1 MPIVRATGIQST
13 WDGCRDRGA
22 RRPRGTQIVPVARPP
37 TRRDTDPV
45 DECCAPHAPD
55 GFDREFDARFARRL
69 ARRYRRAGLTPSART
84 VLDFASSV
92 GLRGASVL
100 EIGGG
105 IGDLQVEALKR
116 GASHTTNVELS
127 SAYEP
132 EAARL
137 LDEAGLRGRATR
149 VLGVDLAATPAA
161 VEPADI
167 VLLHRV
173 VCCYPDYE
181 RLLAAAAGRGR
192 RAVVFSH
199 PSHNL
204 VTRATARLVNTVYAI
219 TGNPYRA
226 FAHPPEAM
234 VAVLRR
240 GGFEPRHRARSG
252 PWHVVGAVRA

>member
-1 MPIVRATGIQST
+1 MLRPAASVSAGSV
-13 WDGCRDRGA
+13 GA
-22 RRPRGTQIVPVARPP
+22 RRHRIRHVAGAVG
-37 TRRDTDPV
+37 RRDTERV
-45 DECCAPHAPD
+45 DECCAPHPP
-55 GFDREFDARFARRL
+55 GGYDREFNARFARRL
-69 ARRYRRAGLTPSART
+69 ARRYRREGLTPSASL
-84 VLDFASSV
+84 VLDFAGSI
-92 GLRGASVL
+92 GLEGASLL

-105 IGDLQVEALKR
+105 IGDIQLEALKR

-137 LDEAGLRGRATR
+137 LDEAGVRDRATR
-149 VLGVDLAATPAA
+149 MLGVDLARMPEA

-167 VLLHRV
+167 VVLHRV

-181 RLLAAAAGRGR
+181 HLLAAAAGRAK

-199 PSHNL
+199 PPRTLLARFSA
-204 VTRATARLVNTVYAI
+204 RAINTLYAL

-226 FAHPPEAM
+226 FAHTPDAM
-234 VAVLRR
+234 IAVLRGR
-240 GGFEPRHRARSG
+240 GLEPRYRDASG

>member
-1 MPIVRATGIQST
+1 V
-13 WDGCRDRGA
+13 
-22 RRPRGTQIVPVARPP
+22 
-37 TRRDTDPV
+37 RRDTEPV

-55 GFDREFDARFARRL
+55 GFDREFNARFARRL
-69 ARRYRRAGLTPSART
+69 ARRYRREGLTPSAQL
-84 VLDFASSV
+84 VLEFADSL
-92 GLRGASVL
+92 GLDGASLL

-105 IGDLQVEALKR
+105 IGDIQLEALKR

-137 LDEAGLRGRATR
+137 LDEAGLRSRVTR
-149 VLGVDLAATPAA
+149 TLGVDLAGTPEA

-167 VLLHRV
+167 VVLHRV

-181 RLLAAAAGRGR
+181 RLLGAAAGRGK

-199 PSHNL
+199 PTHSL
-204 VTRATARLVNTVYAI
+204 FARLAARTINAVYAL

-226 FAHPPEAM
+226 FAHAPDAM
-234 VAVLRR
+234 VDVLRR
-240 GGFEPRHRARSG
+240 RGFEPRYRGRSG
-252 PWHVVGAVRA
+252 PWHVVGAVRT